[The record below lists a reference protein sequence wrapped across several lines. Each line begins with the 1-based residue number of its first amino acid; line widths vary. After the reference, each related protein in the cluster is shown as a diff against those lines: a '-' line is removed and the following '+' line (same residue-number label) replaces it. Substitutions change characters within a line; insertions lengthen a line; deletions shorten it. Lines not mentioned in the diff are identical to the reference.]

1 MNSHLRHRE
10 IEQRAD
16 SLQKTGSERVSD
28 TCSVQRLTEIDRQR
42 QSRRSWN

>member
-16 SLQKTGSERVSD
+16 SLQKAGSERVAD
-28 TCSVQRLTEIDRQR
+28 TCSVQRVTEIGRQR
-42 QSRRSWN
+42 QSRRSGN